1 MGSWLGLCCINTVA
15 WSLSLRSARR
25 RPKPRY
31 GLIAVKV
38 KPGRFHDTSAFQ
50 MEANML
56 DVIGSN
62 YLYMVAGAMGVFT
75 LALAFVS
82 LSEFMHPRDR

>member
-1 MGSWLGLCCINTVA
+1 
-15 WSLSLRSARR
+15 
-25 RPKPRY
+25 
-31 GLIAVKV
+31 
-38 KPGRFHDTSAFQ
+38 
-50 MEANML
+50 MEADML

-82 LSEFMHPRDR
+82 LSEYMHPRDR

>member
-1 MGSWLGLCCINTVA
+1 MRG
-15 WSLSLRSARR
+15 ARAYTGVR
-25 RPKPRY
+25 Q
-31 GLIAVKV
+31 GLIIVKV
-38 KPGRFHDTSAFQ
+38 KRGYFRDAAAFQ
-50 MEANML
+50 MEADML